1 MRTDE
6 NIAQGFGV
14 GKTTV
19 QRFIRLTEL
28 IPPLLQMVDEGQIAL
43 TPAVELS
50 FLKKDE
56 QENLLMTMESEDAT
70 PSLSQAQRMKKLNQ
84 SGRLDMDAIFA
95 IMTEE
100 KANQK
105 ETVKIGMEKLRK
117 YFPRDATPKQ
127 MVDTILRLLERELQ
141 RKRNR
146 DSR

>member
-1 MRTDE
+1 
-6 NIAQGFGV
+6 
-14 GKTTV
+14 
-19 QRFIRLTEL
+19 
-28 IPPLLQMVDEGQIAL
+28 
-43 TPAVELS
+43 
-50 FLKKDE
+50 
-56 QENLLMTMESEDAT
+56 
-70 PSLSQAQRMKKLNQ
+70 
-84 SGRLDMDAIFA
+84 
-95 IMTEE
+95 MTEE